1 MYANDKRFVN
11 TMLFVVVVVQAEWH
25 WSLRRKESYTATA
38 MVV

>member
-1 MYANDKRFVN
+1 MYTNDKRFVN
-11 TMLFVVVVVQAEWH
+11 TGLLDVVVVQVEWH